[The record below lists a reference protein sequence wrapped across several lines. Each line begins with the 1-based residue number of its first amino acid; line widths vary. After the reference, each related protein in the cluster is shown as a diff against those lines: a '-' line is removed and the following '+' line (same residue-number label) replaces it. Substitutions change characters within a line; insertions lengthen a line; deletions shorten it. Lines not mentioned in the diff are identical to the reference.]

1 MNSSYEEIIYGNF
14 SIYVIRFREMYF
26 LKKMKS
32 CVPVVHLGY
41 QEVRLSC
48 TDFPEISDYVD
59 REKENSSERKRYP
72 PFTLNAQHV
81 FAR

>member
-1 MNSSYEEIIYGNF
+1 
-14 SIYVIRFREMYF
+14 
-26 LKKMKS
+26 MKS
-32 CVPVVHLGY
+32 SVPVVHLGY

-72 PFTLNAQHV
+72 PFTLNGMNTYHLNPPLV
-81 FAR
+81 EPITSLKFEE